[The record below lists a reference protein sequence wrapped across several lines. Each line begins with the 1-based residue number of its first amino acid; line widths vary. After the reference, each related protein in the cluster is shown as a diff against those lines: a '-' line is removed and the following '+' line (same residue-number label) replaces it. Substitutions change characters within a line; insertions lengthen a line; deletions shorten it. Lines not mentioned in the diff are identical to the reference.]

1 MEFIFIFYFALRFKI
16 FSENL
21 RKPINKKIKGLSIKF
36 LFCVD
41 AGKKDGQTLMV
52 KDGGKIMAHQW
63 SASEGQW
70 KQIGEVVGS
79 SGGTQQSSGKV
90 LYEGKVRGQ
99 GWSGVMKGP

>member
-1 MEFIFIFYFALRFKI
+1 M
-16 FSENL
+16 
-21 RKPINKKIKGLSIKF
+21 
-36 LFCVD
+36 D

-63 SASEGQW
+63 SASEGKW

-99 GWSGVMKGP
+99 G